1 MTYSE
6 KREINKTIIESK
18 EDWTLTE
25 SLKDKLT
32 KLADITE
39 KDYRIVWN
47 DLIMVVYEVDG
58 GQVVISG
65 SANRCENCIDMMLLS
80 YRFADLVK
88 EMRDKK

>member
-47 DLIMVVYEVDG
+47 DLIMVVYEVDS

-65 SANRCENCIDMMLLS
+65 SVNRCENCIDMMLLS

>member
-1 MTYSE
+1 M
-6 KREINKTIIESK
+6 
-18 EDWTLTE
+18 TE

-47 DLIMVVYEVDG
+47 DLIMVVYEVDS

-65 SANRCENCIDMMLLS
+65 SVNRCENCIDMMLLS

-88 EMRDKK
+88 EMRDKNERNKTQNH

>member
-1 MTYSE
+1 MA
-6 KREINKTIIESK
+6 
-18 EDWTLTE
+18 E

-47 DLIMVVYEVDG
+47 DLIMVVYEVDS

-65 SANRCENCIDMMLLS
+65 SVNRCENCIDMMLLS